1 MFTKKSSFHFK
12 KIDCSIYKI
21 ERVNSLKTV
30 VINARRVL
38 YLHVKILRVILQNY
52 TKEFAY
58 NLKLASPIILGM
70 LGHTFVS
77 FVDNAMVG
85 QLGTA
90 ELAAVSL
97 GNSFLFIAM
106 SLGIGFST
114 AITTLVAEADAAGD
128 TQKVKSALKHGLL
141 LCTLIGISV
150 FFGVL
155 LAKPL
160 MYVMDQPKEVVD
172 LAMPYL
178 NLVAASLIPLIMFQ
192 AFKQFADGLS
202 QTKYA
207 MWATLLA
214 NVVNV
219 VINYFLIFGIW
230 IFPKWGII
238 GAAIG
243 TLVSRVVMLIFIWV
257 LLRYKKKFREYVT
270 NFNFTIIKKTVLK
283 KIISLGFPSS
293 LQMLFEVA
301 IFTAAIWLSGIL
313 GKNAQAANQIAL
325 NLSSMTFM
333 VAMGLSVAATIRVGN
348 QKGLKHFSEL
358 RRIAL
363 SLLLLVLL
371 IDIIFAIMFMLLN
384 TWFPT
389 LYVNESDVANFADNQ
404 EVILIAAE
412 LLLVSA
418 FFQISDGIQVVGLGI
433 LRGLQDVKIPTGITF
448 IAYWV
453 VGFPISYYL
462 GLYTDFGS
470 SGIWIGLLAGLTVS
484 AILLYIRFNYLSKKL
499 INTQAAYGTS

>member
-1 MFTKKSSFHFK
+1 M
-12 KIDCSIYKI
+12 
-21 ERVNSLKTV
+21 
-30 VINARRVL
+30 
-38 YLHVKILRVILQNY
+38 ILQNY
-52 TKEFAY
+52 TKEFRY
-58 NLKLASPIILGM
+58 NLKIASPIILGM
-70 LGHTFVS
+70 LGHTFVA

-85 QLGTA
+85 QLGPA

-114 AITTLVAEADAAGD
+114 AITTLVAEADAMGD
-128 TQKVKSALKHGLL
+128 TLKVKSALKHGLI
-141 LCTLIGISV
+141 LCTGIGIAV
-150 FFGVL
+150 FLGVM

-160 MYVMDQPKEVVD
+160 MYEMEQPDEVVA

-202 QTKYA
+202 QTKYS

-243 TLVSRVVMLIFIWV
+243 TLASRVVMLVFIWL
-257 LLRYKKKFREYVT
+257 LLRYKQKFKSYVT
-270 NFNFTIIKKTVLK
+270 NFNFREIQKSVLK

-301 IFTAAIWLSGIL
+301 IFTAAIWLSGTL
-313 GKNAQAANQIAL
+313 GKNPQAANQIAL

-333 VAMGLSVAATIRVGN
+333 VAMGLSVAATVRVGN
-348 QKGLKHFSEL
+348 QKGLKRFSEL

-363 SLLLLVLL
+363 SLFLLVLI
-371 IDIIFAIMFMLLN
+371 IDIIFVIMFMVFN
-384 TWFPT
+384 NWFPT
-389 LYVNESDVANFADNQ
+389 LYVDELDAANFVDNQ
-404 EVILIAAE
+404 EVIMIAAK

-418 FFQISDGIQVVGLGI
+418 FFQLSDGIQVVGLGV
-433 LRGLQDVKIPTGITF
+433 LRGLQDVKIPTLITF

-453 VGFPISYYL
+453 IGFPISYYL
-462 GLYTDFGS
+462 GLYTEYKS
-470 SGIWIGLLAGLTVS
+470 IGIWIGLLAGLTTS

-499 INTQAAYGTS
+499 INKQTTHGAS